1 VTTSA
6 RPRVAGENNRSR
18 RDRAR
23 LRLVVTIGVP
33 AVVAIVCLVAAVLTS
48 ARRAD
53 EASLDR
59 ERQLI
64 QQAIADR
71 GTRILREVESVAATS
86 DAKQA
91 IRRDDDPQWV
101 ERRIGKWLEDFFDHD
116 VVLVVDG
123 SDRLQYTRFRASG
136 DAGATELAKELAAS
150 FGFLR
155 GRRLP
160 SDSLRL
166 IAAPDAVKPGRS
178 AVLIQH
184 LPNGPAI
191 VAAVAVGSD
200 SDLASGNPSAPIVAS
215 VKYIDDDMLR
225 EIGNRLQLPGLHAIG
240 DAAPALDKEAATIA
254 DAKGQTIARFA
265 WQPVR
270 PSGQIAGYVLPFIAL
285 AIAGLAVL
293 LGLMVRHMR
302 RSERAIAAGETQLRH
317 LALHDPVCGLPNRI
331 YFGERLETVIDE
343 VRHGGPSAAVFY
355 IDLDHFKD
363 VNDTLGHHIGD
374 ELILKVTQRLSRV
387 MRGDDLVARL
397 GGDEF
402 AIITSCTS
410 DSYTLQATA
419 GRIIA
424 AICAPYAIKGHN
436 IIIGASIGIAVI
448 DRRAGDAG
456 DILRYAD
463 MALYRAKNEGR
474 NRACIYD
481 AAMDAD
487 LSQRKLLEGDL
498 LEAIENE
505 GLKAAYQP
513 IVNASGETMIAVEAL
528 ARWTHPRAGIISP
541 AEFIPVAEHS
551 GLIIQLGEWMLRRA
565 CLDGRNWPGL
575 TVAVNVSP
583 LQFRRSDFVDVVER
597 ILKET
602 DFDANRLE
610 LELTEST
617 LLGNLETAEQSMLR
631 LKAIGVRFALDDF
644 GTGYSSLLYL
654 RRFPFDKL
662 KIDSSFVRSIETA
675 SDAAAIV
682 HAIVSL
688 GRGLGMKV
696 TAEGVENAEQHLFLR
711 AAGVHSMQGYRFGRP
726 AQPPT
731 STRDWLLP
739 TTTVLAGPTRKSRSR
754 VEPSLALPRCLRSPR
769 ARGEMVCR
777 SAARN
782 QGGADGSAENRI
794 GDRSRQWRRQGRG
807 AGAGAGRPCGRARRT
822 ARGSA

>member
-1 VTTSA
+1 
-6 RPRVAGENNRSR
+6 
-18 RDRAR
+18 
-23 LRLVVTIGVP
+23 
-33 AVVAIVCLVAAVLTS
+33 
-48 ARRAD
+48 
-53 EASLDR
+53 
-59 ERQLI
+59 
-64 QQAIADR
+64 
-71 GTRILREVESVAATS
+71 
-86 DAKQA
+86 
-91 IRRDDDPQWV
+91 
-101 ERRIGKWLEDFFDHD
+101 
-116 VVLVVDG
+116 
-123 SDRLQYTRFRASG
+123 
-136 DAGATELAKELAAS
+136 
-150 FGFLR
+150 
-155 GRRLP
+155 
-160 SDSLRL
+160 
-166 IAAPDAVKPGRS
+166 GRS

-225 EIGNRLQLPGLHAIG
+225 EIGNQLQLPDLHAIG
-240 DAAPALDKEAATIA
+240 DVAPALDKEAATIA
-254 DAKGQTIARFA
+254 DAKGRTIARFA

-498 LEAIENE
+498 LEAINNE

-528 ARWTHPRAGIISP
+528 ARWTHPRAGIIPP
-541 AEFIPVAEHS
+541 ADFIPVAEHS

-565 CLDGRNWPGL
+565 CLDGRNWSGL

-583 LQFRRSDFVDVVER
+583 LQFRRSDFVDVVKR

-675 SDAAAIV
+675 PDAAAIV

-726 AQPPT
+726 GPAANIDA
-731 STRDWLLP
+731 R
-739 TTTVLAGPTRKSRSR
+739 LASPDDYR
-754 VEPSLALPRCLRSPR
+754 V
-769 ARGEMVCR
+769 
-777 SAARN
+777 
-782 QGGADGSAENRI
+782 
-794 GDRSRQWRRQGRG
+794 
-807 AGAGAGRPCGRARRT
+807 GRPDQEVAL
-822 ARGSA
+822 AS